1 LWSFSGFGF
10 KTTKTEGPE
19 RIPVKGEGELIENPF
34 GQFRNECESLVL
46 EGLQSTRV
54 HLPKHQAISFSKPPS
69 TIHGELSTAICFELS
84 KITSQ
89 KPDNLSLL
97 IKNGVKGLKGDLVAS
112 FDVAGGG
119 YLNFKVDYARLGG
132 ITLNSVQ
139 SLREHYGMIIADT
152 LLKVIV
158 EHTSANPAHPLHI
171 GTARNPILGDSV
183 ARILRARG
191 HDVST
196 HFYVDD
202 TGRQIAT
209 VAYGYRMLRKH
220 PPAREVKPDHY
231 IGQIYAIT
239 SCLTKLHTIRRQIDE
254 LAHKRTLVE
263 EKDRLENE
271 LKEWESVAGDLHK
284 RYSQLFEELEEKILL
299 EQNPD
304 LRIEELMS
312 KYEEMEDEAKT
323 LFREVTGKCLEG
335 FQATLRSLGILFD
348 AWDWESELV
357 WDSSVSGVLSQ
368 LEQSDFTQRKDG
380 ALEFDAQRAVEE
392 LGLSKILGIG
402 AEETVP
408 PLTLTR
414 SDGTSLYTTKDIAY
428 SIKKFRQ
435 AERVINVIGTEQT
448 VSQLQLRAALCVL
461 GLRRM
466 AENQVHFPVGL
477 VDLPG
482 YRMSGRRGRYIT
494 LDEVLAES
502 QRRALDEV
510 SIKNPSLP
518 EGDKIRIAREVGI
531 GAVKF
536 ALLSVESKKRVT
548 FVWGRALDFEQNSAP
563 FIQYAHVRACNILEK
578 SEETVLSNN
587 CALLMESLEKSLILR
602 LSRFP
607 DLFIEAAETLR
618 PRLISEYAN
627 NLARE
632 FNSFYASV
640 PVLRSSPKE
649 LRSTRLCLVDS
660 VRVVLAN
667 SLNLLGIDA
676 PSRM

>member
-1 LWSFSGFGF
+1 MGSRRRKPSS
-10 KTTKTEGPE
+10 PE
-19 RIPVKGEGELIENPF
+19 RIPVKGEVELVENPF
-34 GQFRNECESLVL
+34 GQFRKECESLVL
-46 EGLQSTRV
+46 EGLRSTGL
-54 HLPKHQAISFSKPPS
+54 HLPRHRVISFSSPPAQ
-69 TIHGELSTAICFELS
+69 IHGDLSTAICFELS
-84 KITSQ
+84 KIVSQ
-89 KPDNLSLL
+89 KPEVLSLL
-97 IKNGVKGLKGDLVAS
+97 IKDGVKGSKGDLVAS
-112 FDVAGGG
+112 VDVAGGG
-119 YLNFKVDYARLGG
+119 YLNFRVDNARLGD

-139 SLREHYGMIIADT
+139 SLREHYGMIVADT
-152 LLKVIV
+152 PLRIVV

-171 GTARNPILGDSV
+171 GTARNPVLGDSI
-183 ARILRARG
+183 ARILKARG
-191 HDVST
+191 HKVTT
-196 HFYVDD
+196 HFYIDD

-209 VAYGYRMLRKH
+209 VAYGYRMLGKH
-220 PPAREVKPDHY
+220 PPTREVKPDHY

-239 SCLTKLHTIRRQIDE
+239 SCLTKLHTVRRQIDE
-254 LAHKRTLVE
+254 LAVQSTSVE
-263 EKDRLENE
+263 VKEKLENE
-271 LKEWESVAGDLHK
+271 LKEWESVAGDLHQK
-284 RYSQLFEELEEKILL
+284 YPQLFEELKEKILL
-299 EQNPD
+299 EPNPN
-304 LRIEELMS
+304 LRIEGLMS
-312 KYEEMEDEAKT
+312 KYEAMDDEAKT

-357 WDSSVSGVLSQ
+357 WDNSVSGVLNQ
-368 LEQSDFTQRKDG
+368 LEQSDFTQKKDG

-392 LGLSKILGIG
+392 MGLSKILGIG
-402 AEETVP
+402 AEETIP

-428 SIKKFRQ
+428 SIKKFGQ
-435 AERVINVIGTEQT
+435 AEKVINVIGAEQT
-448 VSQLQLRAALCVL
+448 VSQLQLRAALCVM
-461 GLRRM
+461 GLRWM

-494 LDEVLAES
+494 LDDVLAES
-502 QRRALDEV
+502 QRRALNEV
-510 SIKNPSLP
+510 SVRNPSLP
-518 EGDKIRIAREVGI
+518 EEDKIRIAREVGL

-536 ALLSVESKKRVT
+536 ALLSVESKKAVT

-578 SEETVLSNN
+578 SEETIRSNAG
-587 CALLMESLEKSLILR
+587 ALLTESSEKSLILK

-607 DLFIEAAETLR
+607 EVFVEAAETLR

-627 NLARE
+627 NLAKE

-640 PVLRSSPKE
+640 PVLRSSPRE

-660 VRVVLAN
+660 VRIVLAN